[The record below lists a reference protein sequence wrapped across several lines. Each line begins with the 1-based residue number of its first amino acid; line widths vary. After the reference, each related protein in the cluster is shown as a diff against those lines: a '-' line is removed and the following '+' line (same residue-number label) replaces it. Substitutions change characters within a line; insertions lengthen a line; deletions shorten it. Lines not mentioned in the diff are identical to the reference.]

1 MYSSQ
6 AKEPKISKSTTY
18 LFSSIILGLL
28 IGLNLHVLVEI
39 NLLRWASGQSK
50 AVLFYG
56 YCYLP
61 LVFQAIIYIT
71 GVIGGYYFGRFW
83 SHRLY
88 LKDHPNKKNR
98 APGKDSIY

>member
-1 MYSSQ
+1 ML
-6 AKEPKISKSTTY
+6 SKSTTY
-18 LFSSIILGLL
+18 LLSSIILGLL

-61 LVFQAIIYIT
+61 LFFQAIIYT
-71 GVIGGYYFGRFW
+71 AGVIGGYLFGRFW
-83 SHRLY
+83 SDRLY
-88 LKDHPNKKNR
+88 IENYKNKKTR
-98 APGKDSIY
+98 PPKKESIY

>member
-1 MYSSQ
+1 MYSNQ
-6 AKEPKISKSTTY
+6 AKEPKISRSTTY

-39 NLLRWASGQSK
+39 NLLRWASGQSS

-61 LVFQAIIYIT
+61 LFFQAVIYIS
-71 GVIGGYYFGRFW
+71 GVIGGYYFGRYW
-83 SHRLY
+83 SNKLY
-88 LKDHPNKKNR
+88 AENHPRNKNR
-98 APGKDSIY
+98 PPGRDSIY